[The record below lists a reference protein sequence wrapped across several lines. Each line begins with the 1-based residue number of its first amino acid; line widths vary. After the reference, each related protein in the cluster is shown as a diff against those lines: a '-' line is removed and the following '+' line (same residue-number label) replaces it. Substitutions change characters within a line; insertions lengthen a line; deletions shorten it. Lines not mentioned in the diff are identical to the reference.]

1 MLTLFWRDRKYLLKN
16 LNMVL
21 FIYAVFKSLTKTNG
35 KLFYIC
41 KILTRKNDPE
51 IIKNNNHIIFTTLL
65 KTNPFYCY
73 FGYGYKVNLFV
84 IMSMIYLDKSSIELK
99 KGVFSIDEVHDKN

>member
-1 MLTLFWRDRKYLLKN
+1 MLTLFWTDRKYLLCKN

-21 FIYAVFKSLTKTNG
+21 FIYTVFKSLTKNNG
-35 KLFYIC
+35 KVFYIC
-41 KILTRKNDPE
+41 KILTRKNDTE

-65 KTNPFYCY
+65 ITNPFYCY

-84 IMSMIYLDKSSIELK
+84 IMSMIYLNKSSIELK
-99 KGVFSIDEVHDKN
+99 KGSIWNC